1 VQVRHNVRIRY
12 PPRIPNPSPLLEQ
25 GNVFFVGHV
34 TPLTAGMGFIL
45 AGAKTPINVR
55 LGSCPKTI
63 CSAATAPADGVL
75 RRVTACD
82 TMA

>member
-34 TPLTAGMGFIL
+34 TPLTAEMRFVL
-45 AGAKTPINVR
+45 AGAIRPVNVR
-55 LGSCPKTI
+55 FGSCPQTVV
-63 CSAATAPADGVL
+63 C
-75 RRVTACD
+75 
-82 TMA
+82 

>member
-1 VQVRHNVRIRY
+1 MSGSLL
-12 PPRIPNPSPLLEQ
+12 PPLVPDLHPLLEQ

-63 CSAATAPADGVL
+63 CSAATAPVDGVL
-75 RRVTACD
+75 RCVTRRNTDA
-82 TMA
+82 TVT